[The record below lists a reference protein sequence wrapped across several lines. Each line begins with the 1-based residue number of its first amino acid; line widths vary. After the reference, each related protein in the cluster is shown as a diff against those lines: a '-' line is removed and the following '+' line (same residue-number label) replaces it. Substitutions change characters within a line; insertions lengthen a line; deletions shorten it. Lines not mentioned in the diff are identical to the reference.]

1 MADDDDVDDYMSDI
15 YLTHDSNAESSR
27 LPEYIRK
34 RRMEEQQG
42 QVKSRQNQMKS
53 FKIIQREKREE
64 ALKKAIGSDN
74 KGFKLMAKM
83 GYKAGDGL
91 GRNGIAIVNMR
102 FMV

>member
-1 MADDDDVDDYMSDI
+1 MADDNDVDDYMSDV
-15 YLTHDSNAESSR
+15 YLKHDSIAESSR

-34 RRMEEQQG
+34 RRIEQQQS
-42 QVKSRQNQMKS
+42 QVKNRQNQMKS
-53 FKIIQREKREE
+53 FKTIQREKREE

-91 GRNGIAIVNMR
+91 GKNGKYIR
-102 FMV
+102 S